1 MGGWGGVGELVRR
14 ANPSV
19 SGPYVTL
26 PVRAG
31 ATLMASVSH
40 LSLTGVEREGGGRGG
55 AVTER
60 AGLVGRGYG
69 GGSPPLCKQ
78 VNRLIHSSG

>member
-1 MGGWGGVGELVRR
+1 MVRW

-19 SGPYVTL
+19 SRPYVTL
-26 PVRAG
+26 PVGAG

-40 LSLTGVEREGGGRGG
+40 LSLTGVKRRGGGG

-60 AGLVGRGYG
+60 AGLSGRG

-78 VNRLIHSSG
+78 VNRLIHFSG

>member
-1 MGGWGGVGELVRR
+1 M
-14 ANPSV
+14 

-40 LSLTGVEREGGGRGG
+40 LSLTGVKRRGG
-55 AVTER
+55 AGGRRE
-60 AGLVGRGYG
+60 GEVGQSLGEQACG
-69 GGSPPLCKQ
+69 GGAAAARLC
-78 VNRLIHSSG
+78 VNRLID